1 MSSKLVRQA
10 KRLLLSGVLL
20 SVGLWTLPVQA
31 QQVSD
36 AQVRALV
43 EALRQAAPPG
53 DNANE
58 GLTSDWKIKPDNIR
72 RWSRLCTGQELT
84 PQAFT
89 ANPTKAREILAC
101 VMRDV
106 LRDEYK
112 ASGSSESVAV
122 QRAASWWMTGDPNQ
136 YNSSRIRTYT
146 QKVLGFYQQQRRSA
160 QTPPPATPS
169 QQPAT
174 KPAAQPPASQSQPT
188 SQPATSPPANQSKPT
203 SQSSV
208 QPPANPAQPASATA
222 TQSQPAPQPSV
233 QPPTNPA
240 QPASVTATQS
250 KPAPQPSVQPTA
262 RSSSP
267 AQISDVQVGTLVE
280 ALRQAAPQ
288 TGTPNDG
295 LYSDWQV
302 KADNIPRWSRQCIG
316 KELTPTQF
324 QDSPVTA
331 RAILVCV
338 MRDVLREQYTAS
350 NNNEFVAVQR
360 AASWWMTGDA
370 TQYTASATAP
380 YTEKVLGFYKQSR
393 LKFFSHI

>member
-1 MSSKLVRQA
+1 
-10 KRLLLSGVLL
+10 
-20 SVGLWTLPVQA
+20 
-31 QQVSD
+31 
-36 AQVRALV
+36 
-43 EALRQAAPPG
+43 
-53 DNANE
+53 
-58 GLTSDWKIKPDNIR
+58 
-72 RWSRLCTGQELT
+72 
-84 PQAFT
+84 
-89 ANPTKAREILAC
+89 
-101 VMRDV
+101 MRDV

-112 ASGSSESVAV
+112 ASGNSETVAV
-122 QRAASWWMTGDPNQ
+122 QRAASWWMTGDPTQ

-146 QKVLGFYQQQRRSA
+146 QKVLNFYQQQRRSS
-160 QTPPPATPS
+160 QTPQPATPS

-174 KPAAQPPASQSQPT
+174 KPAAQPPATQSQPT
-188 SQPATSPPANQSKPT
+188 SQPATSPPANRSQPI

-208 QPPANPAQPASATA
+208 QPPTNQAQPAPATA
-222 TQSQPAPQPSV
+222 IQSQPAPQS
-233 QPPTNPA
+233 
-240 QPASVTATQS
+240 
-250 KPAPQPSVQPTA
+250 SVQPTA

-288 TGTPNDG
+288 TGTANDG

-302 KADNIPRWSRQCIG
+302 KADNIPRWSKECIG
-316 KELTPTQF
+316 RELTPTQF

-331 RAILVCV
+331 RGILVCV

-370 TQYTASATAP
+370 TQYTTSATAP
-380 YTEKVLGFYKQSR
+380 YTEKVLDFYKQSR

>member
-58 GLTSDWKIKPDNIR
+58 GLTSDWKIQPPNIR

-112 ASGSSESVAV
+112 ASGSNETVAV
-122 QRAASWWMTGDPNQ
+122 QRAASWWMTGDPTQ

-146 QKVLGFYQQQRRSA
+146 QRVLGFYQQQRRSS
-160 QTPPPATPS
+160 QTPQPATPA

-188 SQPATSPPANQSKPT
+188 SQPATSPPANRSQPT

-208 QPPANPAQPASATA
+208 QPPANAAQPAPATA
-222 TQSQPAPQPSV
+222 TQSQ
-233 QPPTNPA
+233 
-240 QPASVTATQS
+240 
-250 KPAPQPSVQPTA
+250 PAPQPSVQPTA

-267 AQISDVQVGTLVE
+267 APISDTQVGTLVE

-302 KADNIPRWSRQCIG
+302 QADNIRPWSRQCIG

-331 RAILVCV
+331 RAILICV

-380 YTEKVLGFYKQSR
+380 YTEKVLDFYKQSR

>member
-58 GLTSDWKIKPDNIR
+58 GLTSDWKIQPPNIR

-112 ASGSSESVAV
+112 ASGSNETVAV
-122 QRAASWWMTGDPNQ
+122 QRAASWWMTGDPTQ

-146 QKVLGFYQQQRRSA
+146 QRVLGFYQQQRRSS
-160 QTPPPATPS
+160 QTPQPATPA

-188 SQPATSPPANQSKPT
+188 SQPATSPPANRSQPT

-208 QPPANPAQPASATA
+208 QPPANAAQPAPATA
-222 TQSQPAPQPSV
+222 TQSQ
-233 QPPTNPA
+233 
-240 QPASVTATQS
+240 
-250 KPAPQPSVQPTA
+250 PAPQPSVQPTA

-267 AQISDVQVGTLVE
+267 APISDTQVGTLVE

-302 KADNIPRWSRQCIG
+302 QADNIRPWSRQCIG

-331 RAILVCV
+331 RAILICV

>member
-58 GLTSDWKIKPDNIR
+58 GLTSDWKIKPPNIR

-84 PQAFT
+84 PEAFT

-112 ASGSSESVAV
+112 ASGSNETVAV
-122 QRAASWWMTGDPNQ
+122 QRAASWWMTGDPTQ

-146 QKVLGFYQQQRRSA
+146 QRVLGFYQQQRRSS
-160 QTPPPATPS
+160 QTPQPATPA

-188 SQPATSPPANQSKPT
+188 SQPATSPPANRSQPT

-208 QPPANPAQPASATA
+208 QPSANAAQPAPATA
-222 TQSQPAPQPSV
+222 TQSQ
-233 QPPTNPA
+233 
-240 QPASVTATQS
+240 
-250 KPAPQPSVQPTA
+250 PAPQPSVQPTA

-267 AQISDVQVGTLVE
+267 APISDTQVGTLVE

-302 KADNIPRWSRQCIG
+302 QADNIRPWSRQCIG

-331 RAILVCV
+331 RAILICV

>member
-58 GLTSDWKIKPDNIR
+58 GLTSDWKIQPPNIR

-112 ASGSSESVAV
+112 ASGSNETVAV
-122 QRAASWWMTGDPNQ
+122 QRAASWWMTGDPTQ

-146 QKVLGFYQQQRRSA
+146 QRVLGFYQQQRRSS
-160 QTPPPATPS
+160 QTPQPATPA

-188 SQPATSPPANQSKPT
+188 SQPATSPPANRSQPT

-208 QPPANPAQPASATA
+208 QPSANAAQPAPATA
-222 TQSQPAPQPSV
+222 TQSQ
-233 QPPTNPA
+233 
-240 QPASVTATQS
+240 
-250 KPAPQPSVQPTA
+250 PAPQPSVQPTA

-267 AQISDVQVGTLVE
+267 APISDTQVGTLVE

-302 KADNIPRWSRQCIG
+302 QADNIRPWSRQCIG

-331 RAILVCV
+331 RAILICV

>member
-58 GLTSDWKIKPDNIR
+58 GLTSDWKIKPPNIR

-112 ASGSSESVAV
+112 ASGSNETVAV
-122 QRAASWWMTGDPNQ
+122 QRAASWWMTGDPTQ

-146 QKVLGFYQQQRRSA
+146 QRVLGFYQQQRRSS
-160 QTPPPATPS
+160 QTPQPATPA

-188 SQPATSPPANQSKPT
+188 SQPATSPPANRSQPT

-208 QPPANPAQPASATA
+208 QPSANAAQPAPATA
-222 TQSQPAPQPSV
+222 TQSQ
-233 QPPTNPA
+233 
-240 QPASVTATQS
+240 
-250 KPAPQPSVQPTA
+250 PAPQPSVQPTA

-267 AQISDVQVGTLVE
+267 APISDTQVGTLVE

-302 KADNIPRWSRQCIG
+302 QADNIRPWSRQCIG

-331 RAILVCV
+331 RAILICV